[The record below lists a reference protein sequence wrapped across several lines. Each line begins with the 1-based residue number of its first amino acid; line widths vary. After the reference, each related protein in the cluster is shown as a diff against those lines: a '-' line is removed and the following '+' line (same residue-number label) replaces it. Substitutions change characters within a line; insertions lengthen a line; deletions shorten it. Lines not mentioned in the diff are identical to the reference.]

1 MKSRLYYECHVT
13 VEPPTSI
20 GRVNQLDSLAKARGW
35 RMSTFTMLKPGAE
48 PPNAFISYR
57 NQDYDKTCYSV
68 AGVIN
73 ALESVGFKVLRWKI
87 EDTLFDSNKGDT
99 LEMIRNADPI
109 KDFM

>member
-13 VEPPTSI
+13 IEPPTTVE
-20 GRVNQLDSLAKARGW
+20 RVQELDTISKSRGW

-57 NQDYDKTCYSV
+57 NQDYDKTL
-68 AGVIN
+68 AGVRAVIDDVE
-73 ALESVGFKVLRWKI
+73 AHGFTVLRWKI

-99 LEMIRNADPI
+99 LGMISV
-109 KDFM
+109 